1 LDTLNS
7 RSYRSGVPRGVVLVP
22 ISAAIA
28 GLVVVLTVG
37 SLLGAAL
44 IIGGVMALGIMMIPA
59 VIERVAAWLSTGRLR
74 RF

>member
-1 LDTLNS
+1 LNPA
-7 RSYRSGVPRGVVLVP
+7 SYRSGVPRWVVLVL

-44 IIGGVMALGIMMIPA
+44 IIGGVMALGILMIPA
-59 VIERVAAWLSTGRLR
+59 VIERIVEWLSTGRLR